1 MQFILQSP
9 TQKVIEEIIK
19 ENNSNLFSLLKNDSF
34 MIYCRNTDPIAIEF
48 ICKNVD
54 QMLNILFADYNLIP
68 KEQLEQ
74 YGEQINNIWEIIE
87 LNLEP
92 ILKQIE
98 IHWSIIFELL
108 YKQFVPDIQWGLAY
122 KLLNLVKERDSSI
135 LQDLLKQQ
143 DFLVS
148 FLPFLN
154 IHSVSQILIAFFE
167 IGFNQQ
173 QINFLKKGLE
183 FYKQQDL
190 LSIINFTYIVHEIM
204 TRILIDQQLEYILN
218 GEFLKEMF
226 DIIIQD
232 NIDPIILK
240 NAAHII
246 SLISNFYTMD
256 MQNINLDDPDSSDI
270 VTQFKQTPFFINFD
284 VSKID
289 QIFQKSV
296 QKKLKV
302 GLFIIKLVE
311 IIDNLVRIT
320 DLQLWDQIAESN
332 IMGLIF
338 QLMNE
343 FRNADIFSI
352 YVENMVI
359 FIFDKALN
367 DYHPFWA
374 YYLIQRYKLQNK
386 NIGHLYRLIYQ
397 FDINLEQ
404 KLLRDTDNLPYIDT
418 LRLIQNE
425 LKISKIWNAQ
435 KMFYINQEERNKT
448 KLGEDTSTP
457 KKEIDLTKFLIEQN
471 LILEEEQISRG
482 YSAIEIKSCQNNHT
496 NPNQLFQNV
505 QLNVFENI
513 TISKNIG
520 EFDCNSQSEE
530 NDKTSN
536 QIPEDSSEKQDNQF
550 EQRLSNQSNKNLQ
563 DRFNKSCFGMSYS
576 LQYEERKD
584 KFLSGSLQIDFKSFQ
599 YNFKRVN
606 SLKFSQELRKDN
618 KNFEEFKIEI
628 LKNKKVLKKH
638 DNSILKV
645 DEIDQEANLNIEQ
658 QEQQKLDSQ
667 QQKQQ
672 NSLHKLT

>member
-19 ENNSNLFSLLKNDSF
+19 ENNSDLFSLLKNDSF

-167 IGFNQQ
+167 IGFNQS

-218 GEFLKEMF
+218 GEFLKEML

-256 MQNINLDDPDSSDI
+256 MQNINLDDPDSQDI
-270 VTQFKQTPFFINFD
+270 ITQFKQTPFFINFD
-284 VSKID
+284 VSKIG
-289 QIFQKSV
+289 QIFQKSI

-404 KLLRDTDNLPYIDT
+404 KLSRDADNLPYIDT

-457 KKEIDLTKFLIEQN
+457 IKEIDLTKFLIEQN

-482 YSAIEIKSCQNNHT
+482 DSAIEIKSCQNNHT

-513 TISKNIG
+513 TMSKNIG

-563 DRFNKSCFGMSYS
+563 DRFNRSCFGMSSS

-599 YNFKRVN
+599 YNFKRVS

-618 KNFEEFKIEI
+618 KNLEEFKIEI

-645 DEIDQEANLNIEQ
+645 DEIDQEINLNIEQ

-672 NSLHKLT
+672 NSLHKFT